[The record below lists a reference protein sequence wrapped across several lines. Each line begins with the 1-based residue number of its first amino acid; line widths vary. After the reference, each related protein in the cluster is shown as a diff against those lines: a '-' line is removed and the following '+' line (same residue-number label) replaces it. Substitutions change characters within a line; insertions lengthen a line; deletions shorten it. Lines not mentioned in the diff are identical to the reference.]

1 LLLWDV
7 FILKK
12 YGKYM
17 PLYEST
23 FILRQDLSA
32 HDVNKLATQFITV
45 LTDLGGNVVK
55 KEFWGLRNLAYP
67 IRKNKK
73 GHYIFLGI
81 DAPFEA
87 IKEVE
92 RLMRLNENVIRLLNI
107 RVDAINSGPT
117 PMLKLSQNNDDAKVA
132 SAS

>member
-1 LLLWDV
+1 
-7 FILKK
+7 
-12 YGKYM
+12 M